1 MSMEDPFFV
10 VKGEVQKA
18 LSRARGLFQ
27 RWEELLQEDTPISRD
42 ELDWSTNELR
52 NCLRAID
59 WDLEDLHET
68 ISIVES
74 NPGKFRLGENELQ
87 ERREFVERTRTAV
100 QEMKEQLSSPSALA
114 QAEKKSRQALMG
126 GTTQVRHAGLEP
138 HLVSANS
145 RYIQEQQE
153 QQQLIVQEQDEQLEL
168 VSGSIRVL
176 KDMSSRIGDEL
187 DEQAV
192 MLGEFSE
199 EMEQTSSRM
208 DSVLK
213 KLEKVSHMTSRGIK
227 KFPLACFSQAAER
240 AVDSDSLW
248 PSAGRSMPYA
258 VWLYLTVSLI
268 CAVKGNSSVLSLIS
282 ACRVRSHRERMTSHR
297 THFNIRHFDPAGYY
311 CEALRRGLGCCR
323 KRTLTFLL
331 WLARMSFR
339 SSNGSQQAV
348 MGSQRSGVKGCSVLL
363 AARRTDWSDCESV

>member
-1 MSMEDPFFV
+1 MSLEDPFFV

-18 LSRARGLFQ
+18 LSRARGLME
-27 RWEELLQEDTPISRD
+27 RWEELLQEGTPVSRD

-68 ISIVES
+68 ISIVEA

-87 ERREFVERTRTAV
+87 ERRDFVERTRQSV
-100 QEMKEQLSSPSALA
+100 QEMKEQLSSPTAVA
-114 QAEKKSRQALMG
+114 QREKKSRQALLG
-126 GTTQVRHAGLEP
+126 ATGQDRHAGLEP

-153 QQQLIVQEQDEQLEL
+153 QQQLIMQDQDEQLEL

-187 DEQAV
+187 DEQSV

-199 EMEQTSSRM
+199 EMDQTGSRM

-213 KLEKVSHMTSRGIK
+213 KMEKVSLMTNSRRQWCAIGVLVVIMI
-227 KFPLACFSQAAER
+227 
-240 AVDSDSLW
+240 V
-248 PSAGRSMPYA
+248 
-258 VWLYLTVSLI
+258 VLI
-268 CAVKGNSSVLSLIS
+268 L
-282 ACRVRSHRERMTSHR
+282 
-297 THFNIRHFDPAGYY
+297 FF
-311 CEALRRGLGCCR
+311 AL
-323 KRTLTFLL
+323 
-331 WLARMSFR
+331 
-339 SSNGSQQAV
+339 
-348 MGSQRSGVKGCSVLL
+348 
-363 AARRTDWSDCESV
+363 